1 MDSKQAK
8 PRASQMAKRISTQG
22 KNITKR
28 VYAKMSRQTK
38 IYVIS
43 ALIVVL
49 IFGSVALFINQK
61 YIAPVDRGSKEVITV
76 NIPRGSGP
84 SKIANILE
92 ENGLIRSTAVFK
104 LYLDLNDKGS
114 KLMAGTYDFSPSMTI
129 EEIVDKMIVNSTGGT
144 AKYTLTEG
152 GTVENLATI
161 LVNKGAIVDKDA
173 FLKAAQ
179 SADKYKSYDF
189 ITKMME
195 TSSAKNGARRY
206 ALEGYLF
213 PDTYIVY
220 KNATPDEVIE
230 KMLTQFDNIFTS
242 EYLARAD
249 ELNMSVDEVIT
260 MASIIEKEGR
270 ASDFKKVSAV
280 FHNRIKQG
288 MPLQCCSTVQYVL
301 GIKKLNLS
309 AEDTSVDSPYNTYK
323 NKGLPAG
330 PICNPG
336 KKAIEAALYPDEDY
350 VKGNYLYFCSSDPK
364 TGSLV
369 FSKTLDEHNANVA
382 KYRPVWQEYDK
393 QNGY

>member
-1 MDSKQAK
+1 
-8 PRASQMAKRISTQG
+8 MAKRISSQG
-22 KNITKR
+22 KNLTKR

-43 ALIVVL
+43 AMIVVL
-49 IFGSVALFINQK
+49 IFGSVALYINEK
-61 YIAPVDRGSKEVITV
+61 YIAPVDRGSDEVITV

-114 KLMAGTYDFSPSMTI
+114 KLMAGTYDFSPSMSI

-144 AKYTLTEG
+144 AKFTLTEG
-152 GTVENLATI
+152 SNIDRLATV
-161 LVNKGAIVDKDA
+161 LVNKGAILDKNA
-173 FLKAAQ
+173 FLEATQDAE
-179 SADKYKSYDF
+179 KYKSYDF
-189 ITKMME
+189 ISKMLE
-195 TSSAKNGARRY
+195 TSSAKNGTRKY

-230 KMLTQFDNIFTS
+230 KMLTQFDNIFSS
-242 EYLARAD
+242 EYILRAE
-249 ELNMSVDEVIT
+249 ELDMSIDEVVT

-270 ASDFKKVSAV
+270 SEDFAKVSAV
-280 FHNRIKQG
+280 FHNRLKEG
-288 MPLQCCSTVQYVL
+288 MPLQCCSTVQYIL
-301 GIKKLNLS
+301 GINKLNLS
-309 AEDTSVDSPYNTYK
+309 AEDTSVESPYNTYK
-323 NKGLPAG
+323 YKGLPAG

-336 KKAIEAALYPDEDY
+336 KAAIEAALYPDETY
-350 VKGNYLYFCSSDPK
+350 VKENYLYFCSSDPE

-369 FSKTLDEHNANVA
+369 FSKTLDEHNANVE
-382 KYRPVWQEYDK
+382 KYRPLWQEYDQK
-393 QNGY
+393 NGY